1 MKMAPTPINDKNKI
15 IFIIENEDED
25 DNFNDSQEIRC
36 DYENSQIED
45 EKSYYSRNKEIF
57 QKRYMDNLENRR
69 AYQNDYNLIN
79 HERYSEYQRSYY
91 EQRREKLLESKK
103 ERIMCECGKMVS
115 AGHMTCHKKSNI
127 HIKRM
132 NAKLI
137 ST

>member
-1 MKMAPTPINDKNKI
+1 MAPTPINDKNKI

-25 DNFNDSQEIRC
+25 ENFNDSQEIC
-36 DYENSQIED
+36 KDYENSQIED
-45 EKSYYSRNKEIF
+45 EKSYYSRNKKIF
-57 QKRYMDNLENRR
+57 QKRYIDNLENRR

-103 ERIMCECGKMVS
+103 ERVMCECGKMVS

-127 HIKRM
+127 HIKFM